1 MVDLVRVNTLCVPIK
16 HQLFIQVTMSY
27 NVFLTDVDFEGY
39 LDGVRTYI
47 TYSKDYGVR
56 KLFFLL
62 YSSNLKYGVM
72 DLEDFNYFG
81 DVRMLNRVP
90 QFLRM
95 KASLTS
101 CHSKSRVHPCLFNM
115 LNRQSRL

>member
-1 MVDLVRVNTLCVPIK
+1 M
-16 HQLFIQVTMSY
+16 
-27 NVFLTDVDFEGY
+27 
-39 LDGVRTYI
+39 
-47 TYSKDYGVR
+47 YSKDYGVR

-81 DVRMLNRVP
+81 DVVMLNRVP
-90 QFLRM
+90 QFLRT

-101 CHSKSRVHPCLFNM
+101 CHSKVFSRVCI
-115 LNRQSRL
+115 RAYSTC